1 MLVEVFTISSRFAA
15 QVSREPLGNARIKEQ
30 SLTMHQ
36 LVIHQLSH
44 ELAVVRL
51 PPEVDVPAW
60 AWKGRIAAVVRTPME
75 LSIVCDESVVPKGVQ
90 AESGWTP
97 LMLEG
102 PFPFSMTGVLAS
114 VLTPLATAEVSV
126 FALSTFDTD
135 YVLIKT
141 PQIQQALDALTTAG
155 HIVKRSGI

>member
-1 MLVEVFTISSRFAA
+1 
-15 QVSREPLGNARIKEQ
+15 
-30 SLTMHQ
+30 MHQ
-36 LVIHQLSH
+36 LVIHHLSR
-44 ELAVVRL
+44 ELAVLRL

-60 AWKGRIAAVVRTPME
+60 AWTGQIAAVVRTSME
-75 LSIVCDESVVPKGVQ
+75 LSIVCDASVVPQGVM

-141 PQIQQALDALTTAG
+141 QQIEQALAALTNAG
-155 HIVKRSGI
+155 HVVKRPGTTM